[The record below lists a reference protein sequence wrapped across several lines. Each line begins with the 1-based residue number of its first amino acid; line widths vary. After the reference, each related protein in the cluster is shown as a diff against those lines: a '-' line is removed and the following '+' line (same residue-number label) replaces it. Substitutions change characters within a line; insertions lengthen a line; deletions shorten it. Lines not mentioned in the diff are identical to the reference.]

1 MSDAIENEFL
11 NRLFTAL
18 RKDELV
24 LPTLPEMA
32 LKIRD
37 IVSDPERSLGDVARA
52 VVKDPALSARVI
64 QIANSPVL
72 GARSRI
78 ESVEMAVVRMG
89 GAMIRNIVTALVM
102 EQLFQATTEITD
114 RKLRACW
121 KHASEVSTLAM
132 AISHQH
138 PHLQADQAMLA
149 GLIHDIGVLPVLTLA
164 EEYPAL
170 LRDEQKLDRLIERAH
185 TELGEAILRHWNF
198 PDTLVKVAA
207 QHENLAYDSGARA
220 DYVDLI
226 IVANLQSAKNKD
238 KLEQAGDLSAIPA
251 FVKLGLSDGI
261 DSIDMEVAA
270 GF

>member
-1 MSDAIENEFL
+1 MSEAIENEFL

-78 ESVEMAVVRMG
+78 ESVEMAVMRMG

-114 RKLRACW
+114 RKLRTCW
-121 KHASEVSTLAM
+121 KHASEVSTIAM

-164 EEYPAL
+164 EEYPVL
-170 LRDEQKLDRLIERAH
+170 LRDEAKLDRLVERAH
-185 TELGEAILRHWNF
+185 TELGKAILRHWNF
-198 PDTLVKVAA
+198 PETLVKVAA
-207 QHENLAYDSGARA
+207 EHENLKYDSGSRP

-226 IVANLQSAKNKD
+226 IVANLQSARNKG
-238 KLEQAGDLSAIPA
+238 KLEQAGNLANIPA
-251 FVKLGLSDGI
+251 FVKLGLSEGF
-261 DSIDMEVAA
+261 DSIDMEAA
-270 GF
+270 ANF

>member
-1 MSDAIENEFL
+1 MSETLENEFL

-52 VVKDPALSARVI
+52 VVRDPALSARVI

-72 GARSRI
+72 GARARI
-78 ESVEMAVVRMG
+78 ESVELAVMRMG

-114 RKLRACW
+114 RKLRTCW
-121 KHASEVSTLAM
+121 KHASEVSAMAM

-138 PHLQADQAMLA
+138 AHLQPDQAMLA

-164 EEYPAL
+164 EEYPTL
-170 LRDEQKLDRLIERAH
+170 LRDEQQLDRLVERAH
-185 TELGEAILRHWNF
+185 TELGKTILRHWNF
-198 PDTLVKVAA
+198 PDSLVKVAA
-207 QHENLAYDSGARA
+207 EHENLQYDSGPRA

-226 IVANLQSAKNKD
+226 IVANLQSSRNKA
-238 KLEQAGDLSAIPA
+238 KLEQLGNLANIPA
-251 FVKLGLSDGI
+251 FVKLGLVEGF
-261 DSIDMEVAA
+261 DSIDMGVAA

>member
-1 MSDAIENEFL
+1 MSEAIENEFL

-52 VVKDPALSARVI
+52 VVKDPALSARLI

-78 ESVEMAVVRMG
+78 ESVEMAVMRMG
-89 GAMIRNIVTALVM
+89 GSMIRNIVTALVM

-114 RKLRACW
+114 RKLRSCW
-121 KHASEVSTLAM
+121 KHASEVSSIAM

-149 GLIHDIGVLPVLTLA
+149 GLVHDIGVLPVLTLA
-164 EEYPAL
+164 EEYPVL
-170 LRDEQKLDRLIERAH
+170 LRDEVKLDRLVERAH
-185 TELGEAILRHWNF
+185 TELGKAILRHWNF
-198 PDTLVKVAA
+198 PEALVKVAGE
-207 QHENLAYDSGARA
+207 HENLKYDSGARA

-226 IVANLQSAKNKD
+226 IVANLQSAKNKG
-238 KLEQAGDLSAIPA
+238 KLDEAGELSAIPA
-251 FVKLGLSDGI
+251 FVKLGMTDGF
-261 DSIDMEVAA
+261 DNIDMEAA
-270 GF
+270 ASF

>member
-1 MSDAIENEFL
+1 MSDSFENEFL

-72 GARSRI
+72 GGRSRI
-78 ESVEMAVVRMG
+78 ESVEMAVMRMG

-102 EQLFQATTEITD
+102 EQLFQATTELTD

-121 KHASEVSTLAM
+121 RHASEVSTIAVALA
-132 AISHQH
+132 HQQ

-164 EEYPAL
+164 EEYPEL
-170 LRDEQKLDRLIERAH
+170 LRDEAKLDLLAERAH
-185 TELGEAILRHWNF
+185 TDLGQTILRHWNF
-198 PDTLVKVAA
+198 PETLIKVAGE
-207 QHENLAYDSGARA
+207 HENLQYDSGERA

-226 IVANLQSAKNKD
+226 IVANLQSTRNKHR
-238 KLEQAGDLSAIPA
+238 LEQAGALANIPA
-251 FVKLGLSDGI
+251 FAKLGLSEGF

-270 GF
+270 SF